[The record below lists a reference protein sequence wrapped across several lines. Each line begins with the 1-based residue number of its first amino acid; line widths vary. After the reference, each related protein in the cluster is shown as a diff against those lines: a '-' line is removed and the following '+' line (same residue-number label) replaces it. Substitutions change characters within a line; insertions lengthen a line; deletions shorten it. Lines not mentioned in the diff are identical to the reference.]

1 MDDTLSDRRQDAVSA
16 VTGIQF
22 CACQSAREQRD
33 DDDDDQNDRLAVETA
48 RGALLAGERRWRW
61 WRRRSPK
68 LLGKLLGRRYIGR
81 CLRPRDLLRGPYIRG
96 PVRRPE
102 LLGRRLRPSGRRRP
116 ACRRTGRC
124 STPAPPIRMTGALR
138 RRHLRDSA
146 SCRGVT
152 ARGRRTEHADL
163 PETAAAAEGSGS
175 GALGGIVQAARPPP
189 R

>member
-1 MDDTLSDRRQDAVSA
+1 LDDTLSDRRQDAVSA

-68 LLGKLLGRRYIGR
+68 LLGRRYIGR

-116 ACRRTGRC
+116 TCPRTGGW
-124 STPAPPIRMTGALR
+124 STPAPPIRMTGPLR
-138 RRHLRDSA
+138 RHHLRDSA

-152 ARGRRTEHADL
+152 ARGCRTVHADL
-163 PETAAAAEGSGS
+163 TESATAAEGSGS
-175 GALGGIVQAARPPP
+175 DALGGIVPAARPPP